1 MHEAVVFFALV
12 MGGIV
17 HSTVGFGSALVAMPI
32 LTLALAPTTATPL
45 QNTVGL
51 FLSALIWYQH
61 RERWPWRDSV
71 PLILFSLAGVPLG
84 TYALTNLPERFVLGV
99 LGAVLLSYAGLEFSG
114 ALRRTPASGDGIRR
128 DPFYVGASFAGLVSG
143 ILGAAYAT
151 NGPPAIIYGSLRRWP
166 RSEFKSVLQSLFL
179 INGIG
184 ILLWQGSSGLL
195 TSEVGWFALFAFPGL
210 ALGAAI
216 GYRVDKRLD
225 HDQFQKVVLGLLL
238 VLGVVLIARA
248 WGR

>member
-1 MHEAVVFFALV
+1 MNEAVVFFALAL
-12 MGGIV
+12 GGIV
-17 HSTVGFGSALVAMPI
+17 HTTAGFGSALVAMPI
-32 LTLALAPTTATPL
+32 LTLALAPTIATPL

-71 PLILFSLAGVPLG
+71 PLIIFSLLGVPLG
-84 TYALTNLPERFVLGV
+84 TFALTNLPERSVLGV
-99 LGAVLLSYAGLEFSG
+99 LGAVLLSYTAFELSG
-114 ALRRTPASGDGIRR
+114 ALRDNAADGPPVRGDPA
-128 DPFYVGASFAGLVSG
+128 YVGAAFAGFLSG

-151 NGPPAIIYGSLRRWP
+151 NGPPAIIYGGLRRWP

-179 INGIG
+179 INGIA

-195 TSEVGWFALFAFPGL
+195 TRDVGWFALFAFPGL

-225 HDQFQKVVLGLLL
+225 HDLFRKVVLGLLA
-238 VLGVVLIARA
+238 VLGAVLEVRA
-248 WGR
+248 LA